1 MNVRARDRRD
11 EDIATQTIGYPERPQ
26 LGVRITIL
34 GAPATPATFCLAR
47 GSCVVGSS
55 TAADIVVGDRAVSR
69 AHIELSVV
77 SGGVAV
83 RDLGSRNGTF
93 YLGQRVQQIVL
104 AYGASLTV
112 GSARIH
118 FDADNDHAA
127 DALYDADELR
137 GMVGSS
143 IPMRRLFA
151 MIERLDV
158 STVPVL
164 ITGESGVGKELVA
177 RALHDGS
184 KVPGPLVSFNCGA
197 VARELLMSELF
208 GHRRGAFTGATETRR
223 GAFESAESGTLF
235 LDELGELPLEAQPAL
250 LRVLEAG
257 EIRPV
262 GGDQTSK
269 VKVRVVAATNRDLE
283 KEVRE
288 GRFREDLYYRL
299 AVIKLH
305 VPPLRERADDIAL
318 LARRFALAAGVCEL
332 PPEVIESLKV
342 RPWPGN
348 ARELRNVVQAYA
360 VLGKLPPPPKQT
372 AAAVEGSLAE
382 LVDLGRPYSELK
394 DQLLESFQRV
404 YLGEL
409 LTYVRGNQSAA
420 AKLAGMDRTYLGK
433 LLARYR
439 IGASDSLPPM
449 P

>member
-11 EDIATQTIGYPERPQ
+11 EEVATQTIGYPERPP
-26 LGVRITIL
+26 LGVRITIV
-34 GAPATPATFCLAR
+34 GTPATPSTFCLAR
-47 GSCVVGSS
+47 GSCVIGSS
-55 TAADIVVGDRAVSR
+55 TAADIVIGDRAVSR
-69 AHIELSVV
+69 AHLELSIVN
-77 SGGVAV
+77 GGVAV

-104 AYGASLTV
+104 AHGACLTV
-112 GSARIH
+112 GGARIH
-118 FDADNDHAA
+118 FDADGDQTAA
-127 DALYDADELR
+127 DALSDADELR

-184 KVPGPLVSFNCGA
+184 KVSGPLVSFNCGA

-223 GAFESAESGTLF
+223 GAFETAEQGTLF

-269 VKVRVVAATNRDLE
+269 VKVRVIAATNRDLE

-305 VPPLRERADDIAL
+305 VPPLRERVDDIAL
-318 LARRFALAAGVCEL
+318 LAKRFAAAAGVHEL

-360 VLGKLPPPPKQT
+360 VLGRLPPPPKQT
-372 AAAVEGSLAE
+372 PATVEGSLAE
-382 LVDLGRPYSELK
+382 LVDLGRPYAELK
-394 DQLLESFQRV
+394 DHLLESFQRV

-409 LTYVRGNQSAA
+409 LSYVRGNQSAA

-439 IGASDSLPPM
+439 IGGNDGSSPH
-449 P
+449 